1 VNALIFDCDGVLADT
16 ERDGHLV
23 AFNATFEELGLPLR
37 WSNDRYGEKLAIG
50 GGKERFASELSP
62 EFLGRAGI
70 ADDDA
75 TKAALV
81 ARVHERKTERFK
93 GLVAAGELTPRSGVA
108 RLARDAGERGW
119 RLAVA
124 STSAEAS
131 VRSVL
136 RLAMGD
142 ELASAFAVF
151 AGDVVPKKKPAPDI
165 YLLAAERLG
174 VDPGDAVVV
183 EDSRNGL
190 VAATGAKMRCVVTLS
205 TFTIGED
212 MTEATLVVSALG
224 DPGGERSVVKR
235 NRSDRPVGDYVSYEN
250 LQAVLAAPAFAVRA

>member
-23 AFNATFEELGLPLR
+23 AFNATFEELDLPLH
-37 WSNDRYGEKLAIG
+37 WSSDRYAEKLAIG
-50 GGKERFASELSP
+50 GGKERFASELTP
-62 EFLGRAGI
+62 EFLQRAGI
-70 ADDDA
+70 AGDDA
-75 TKAALV
+75 TKADLTR
-81 ARVHERKTERFK
+81 RVHERKAERFK
-93 GLVAAGELTPRSGVA
+93 ALVADGELAPRSGVA
-108 RLARDAGERGW
+108 RLARVVRERGW

-131 VRSVL
+131 VRAVL
-136 RLAMGD
+136 RLAMGE
-142 ELASAFAVF
+142 ELAGAFEVY

-174 VDPGDAVVV
+174 IGPADAVVV

-190 VAATGAKMRCVVTLS
+190 VAATDAKMGCVVTLS
-205 TFTIGED
+205 TFTINED

-224 DPGGERSVVKR
+224 DPGGERSVVKQ
-235 NRSDRPVGDYVSYEN
+235 NRTDRPVEDYVTYEN
-250 LQAVLAAPAFAVRA
+250 LHAVLATAAVAART